1 MGQRAD
7 GQLQYQ
13 EHLEKTSE
21 TRGGRII
28 GDAMMVGDTLTH
40 HHLYLILF
48 LESSPSFPF
57 SKTQNLL

>member
-40 HHLYLILF
+40 R
-48 LESSPSFPF
+48 SPLTLTI
-57 SKTQNLL
+57 KCL